1 MRLSTT
7 YKLIL
12 LSTLCVVVSGCSH
25 TFDENNNYVSK
36 DVLHKMPMELMPVD
50 RTDLADRGVSIS
62 VADNRPFTD
71 TGSASEDS
79 SEYFIDLNQD
89 DTKESREK
97 TIGYILTTF
106 TGLSNIVIPH
116 KITDVFTNYIQKTV
130 KHNNIENKTISVKIE
145 ELWESCF
152 GNAAAISNVA
162 SIVLKRGLNAVDKV
176 GYRYKFVVDIIDNDS
191 GFNSTY
197 ICKNADYQD
206 ILALNEEDIT
216 NIYQNMMKDI
226 ELCINDNIR

>member
-1 MRLSTT
+1 M
-7 YKLIL
+7 
-12 LSTLCVVVSGCSH
+12 
-25 TFDENNNYVSK
+25 
-36 DVLHKMPMELMPVD
+36 
-50 RTDLADRGVSIS
+50 
-62 VADNRPFTD
+62 
-71 TGSASEDS
+71 
-79 SEYFIDLNQD
+79 
-89 DTKESREK
+89 
-97 TIGYILTTF
+97 
-106 TGLSNIVIPH
+106 
-116 KITDVFTNYIQKTV
+116 
-130 KHNNIENKTISVKIE
+130 
-145 ELWESCF
+145 WESCF

-226 ELCINDNIR
+226 ELCINDNVR

>member
-1 MRLSTT
+1 M
-7 YKLIL
+7 
-12 LSTLCVVVSGCSH
+12 
-25 TFDENNNYVSK
+25 
-36 DVLHKMPMELMPVD
+36 
-50 RTDLADRGVSIS
+50 
-62 VADNRPFTD
+62 
-71 TGSASEDS
+71 
-79 SEYFIDLNQD
+79 
-89 DTKESREK
+89 
-97 TIGYILTTF
+97 
-106 TGLSNIVIPH
+106 IPH

>member
-1 MRLSTT
+1 MRLSTA

-36 DVLHKMPMELMPVD
+36 DVLHKMPMELILV
-50 RTDLADRGVSIS
+50 
-62 VADNRPFTD
+62 DNRPFKD